1 MPAVTKTFTDATSH
15 VQKEAHKQLQERHAA
30 TQRKIHD
37 AETQR
42 QRLTAQ
48 NSHLAQL
55 RVQSLDVKVNELE
68 RELVAHKQFKASVDK
83 AVSIATDL
91 VNRGYGDQ
99 EALSMELFSVLE
111 GHPMVVPL
119 TDDLCPKCGISLH
132 LTVDSQLSCVVC
144 GYAIKYLDA
153 TAAAMAYGNDVEYS
167 SFMYKRIGHLRKHMD
182 HYQGKVRTDVPAC
195 VLKEIADV
203 IVRKFDV
210 DRVDNVEL
218 WMVRP
223 CLKEL
228 DRLQKEL
235 VKKGKCDFSVS
246 THVDYRDLYKYYTQ
260 IYGLLTGRPPPRFT
274 PHQEQHIYM
283 MFKALQVPFE
293 LYKPTD
299 RKNFLNYTYVIF
311 KVCQKLGY
319 RDHLRNFCLMK
330 DGDKLKKVDQLMNRI
345 FEYNGWEWIQTPT
358 APRKK
363 NK

>member
-1 MPAVTKTFTDATSH
+1 MPSTKSFTDTISH
-15 VQKEAHKQLQERHAA
+15 VQAEARKQHQERHEA
-30 TQRKIHD
+30 TQRAID
-37 AETQR
+37 D
-42 QRLTAQ
+42 TASLQ
-48 NSHLAQL
+48 DTLKQQTGHLAQL
-55 RVQSLDVKVNELE
+55 RAQSLDVKVQKLQQD
-68 RELVAHKQFKASVDK
+68 LVNHQRSKEAIDRAISV
-83 AVSIATDL
+83 ATDL
-91 VNRGYGDQ
+91 VNRGYADHD
-99 EALSMELFSVLE
+99 ALSLELFSVLQ

-119 TDDLCPKCGISLH
+119 TDDLCPKCGISLS

-144 GYAIKYLDA
+144 GYAIRYLDA

-182 HYQGKVRTDVPAC
+182 HYQGKVRTEVPAC
-195 VLKEIADV
+195 VLREIADV

-210 DRVDNVEL
+210 DCVDKVEL

-223 CLKEL
+223 SLKEL

-235 VKKGKCDFSVS
+235 IKKGKCDFPVS
-246 THVDYRDLYKYYTQ
+246 AVIDYRDLYKYYTQ
-260 IYGLLTGRPPPRFT
+260 IFGMLTGLPPPRFT

-319 RDHLRNFCLMK
+319 SDHLRNFCLMK
-330 DGDKLKKVDQLMNRI
+330 DGDKLKKVDHLMKRI
-345 FEYNGWEWIQTPT
+345 FEYNGWDWVPTPT

-363 NK
+363 K

>member
-1 MPAVTKTFTDATSH
+1 MPGTKSFTDAVVH
-15 VQKEAHKQLQERHAA
+15 VRAEADKQFSTRQASTQQKLDNLTERRASLCGH
-30 TQRKIHD
+30 TDHI
-37 AETQR
+37 T
-42 QRLTAQ
+42 
-48 NSHLAQL
+48 QL
-55 RVQSLDVKVNELE
+55 RLQSLGVKVEELE
-68 RELVAHKQFKASVDK
+68 REMEGHARFHTSVHKAIT
-83 AVSIATDL
+83 IATDM
-91 VNRGYGDQ
+91 VNRGYGDPD
-99 EALSMELFSVLE
+99 ALSLELFSVLQ
-111 GHPMVVPL
+111 GHPMVVPV
-119 TDDLCPKCGISLH
+119 TDDLCPKCGLSLC

-144 GYAIKYLDA
+144 GYAIRYLDA

-182 HYQGKVRTDVPAC
+182 HYQGKVRTEIPEC
-195 VLKEIADV
+195 VLRETANV

-210 DRVDNVEL
+210 VSVDNVEL

-223 CLKEL
+223 SLKEL
-228 DRLQKEL
+228 DRMQKEL
-235 VKKGKCDFSVS
+235 VKKGKCDFPVS
-246 THVDYRDLYKYYTQ
+246 PHVDYRDLYKYYTQ

-293 LYKPTD
+293 MYKPKD

-319 RDHLRNFCLMK
+319 KEHLRNFCLMK
-330 DGDKLKKVDQLMNRI
+330 DGDKLKKVDHLMKRI
-345 FEYNGWEWIQTPT
+345 FEYNGWEWIPTPT